1 VHVYRETAAT
11 ALVTKLPRYLKAFE
25 QLIESLS
32 KAQ

>member
-11 ALVTKLPRYLKAFE
+11 ALATELPRYLKAFE